1 MQIYK
6 ATNTLD
12 GYLPE
17 LSYTEDKTTADVILV
32 GGKAFDLADFPN
44 LKGVFKTGVGTD
56 NLPFEKAAKLGVH
69 IALPSPATCGIIH
82 DETAAFTCH
91 LILSTLYAGCG
102 TWDDWKKQDRPLT
115 RHKNLLIIG
124 TGQIGGR
131 VVEKMEKLVSVSVY
145 DSTTHPKEALEAK
158 IRAADCISIHIPL
171 MPETRSYFDARKLS
185 WMKDGAALVNTA
197 RGPIVDEEALFNE
210 LASGRLRAAFDVF
223 WQEPY
228 NGKLTDLPEDRFI
241 RSPHIASTCKDFIQG
256 AAQDFLAFLE
266 ELN

>member
-1 MQIYK
+1 MHIYK

-17 LSYTEDKTTADVILV
+17 LSYTTDKSLANVILV
-32 GGKAFDLADFPN
+32 GGKKFDLSDFPK
-44 LKGVFKTGVGTD
+44 LIGIFKTGVGTD
-56 NLPFEKAAKLGVH
+56 NLPFEKAREIGVK

-91 LILSTLYAGCG
+91 LILSALYAGCG
-102 TWDDWKKQDRPLT
+102 TWDDWKKEDRPLT
-115 RHKNLLIIG
+115 RHRNLLVIG

-131 VVEKMEKLVSVSVY
+131 VVEKMEKLVNVTTF
-145 DSTTHPKEALEAK
+145 DTATHPEEVLEEK
-158 IRAADCISIHIPL
+158 IRAADCISLHIPL
-171 MPETRSYFDARKLS
+171 MPETTGYFDARRLG

-197 RGPIVDEEALFNE
+197 RGPIVDEDALFNE

-228 NGKLTDLPEDRFI
+228 SGKLTDLPTDRFI
-241 RSPHIASTCKDFIQG
+241 RSPHIASTCDDFIQG
-256 AAQDFLAFLE
+256 AAKDFIAFLE
-266 ELN
+266 ELK